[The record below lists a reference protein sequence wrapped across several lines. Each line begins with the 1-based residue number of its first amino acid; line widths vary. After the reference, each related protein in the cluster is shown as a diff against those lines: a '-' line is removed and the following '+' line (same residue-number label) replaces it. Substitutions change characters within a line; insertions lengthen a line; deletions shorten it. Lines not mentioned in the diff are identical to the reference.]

1 MSFLLLLIS
10 TLQWNW
16 RKAQNMFCLEGTGE
30 VGRGWRQRQEREMTQ
45 TMYAQVNKV
54 IIKKSFGSNMLENNL

>member
-16 RKAQNMFCLEGTGE
+16 RKGQNMFCLEGKRKEGE
-30 VGRGWRQRQEREMTQ
+30 GGGSGRGE
-45 TMYAQVNKV
+45 K
-54 IIKKSFGSNMLENNL
+54 